1 MKSSQTKKKATS
13 KPQNQFDSDDYYVV
27 LGVNRNADEN
37 EIKKAYRKLA
47 IQWHPDKNP
56 DNAKEAEEV
65 FKKIGE
71 AYAVLSDKDK
81 RSVFDKY
88 GKEGLNPSAASQ
100 QRNFSGFGGGFNG
113 FDMRQ
118 GFSYSEADEIFRRA
132 FGGRDP
138 FESFFGD
145 DDDDFFTN
153 FGGRQQQM
161 S

>member
-1 MKSSQTKKKATS
+1 
-13 KPQNQFDSDDYYVV
+13 VV
-27 LGVNRNADEN
+27 LGVKKDANEN

-56 DNAKEAEEV
+56 DNTKEAEEV

-71 AYAVLSDKDK
+71 AYAVLSDNEK

-88 GKEGLNPSAASQ
+88 GKEGLKPSAAPQ
-100 QRNFSGFGGGFNG
+100 QRDFQGFRGGFSD
-113 FDMRQ
+113 FDMRS
-118 GFSYSEADEIFRRA
+118 GFSFAEADEIFRRA

-145 DDDDFFTN
+145 DDDDFFGGH
-153 FGGRQQQM
+153 FGGRQQQNN
-161 S
+161 SNNRQRQ